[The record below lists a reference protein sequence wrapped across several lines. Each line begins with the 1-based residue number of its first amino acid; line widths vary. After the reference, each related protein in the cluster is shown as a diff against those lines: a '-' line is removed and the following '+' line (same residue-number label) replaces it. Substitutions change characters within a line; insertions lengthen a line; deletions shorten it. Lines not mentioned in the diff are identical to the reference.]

1 MGSMCQYSDKP
12 KGDVDLKAQNIIKP
26 NMSLNNK
33 ILNKKIE
40 EKNINKE
47 SSFRPSILG
56 NNDYS
61 KAKSMIPKERE
72 SEYLSKNDY
81 NKRVFDLINNIRMNP
96 AEYSKVILENIKN
109 IIYETHLVQNEE
121 TGEEE
126 DTRICIFKKKVKVAL
141 NKGES
146 SFQEAAKILENTPS
160 MDAFKFREKIVIPL
174 PNNEEEFL
182 DHKFINNKAHE
193 IMKKYK
199 INFFF
204 QEYIK
209 NPEVAVLMMIVND
222 TNNMTGT
229 KRNYILNKD
238 LRYIG
243 INSKFIGKNFIAFF
257 SFSK

>member
-1 MGSMCQYSDKP
+1 MCQYSDKP
-12 KGDVDLKAQNIIKP
+12 KGDIDLKDQKIIKP
-26 NMSLNNK
+26 NMSLNYN
-33 ILNKKIE
+33 ILNKKTD

-47 SSFRPSILG
+47 SSTPSLLG
-56 NNDYS
+56 RNDFG

-81 NKRVFDLINNIRMNP
+81 NKRVFDLINSIRMNP

-126 DTRICIFKKKVKVAL
+126 DTKVCIFKKKVKVAL

-146 SFQEAAKILENTPS
+146 SFQEAAKILEKTPP
-160 MDAFKFREKIVIPL
+160 MDGFKFREKIVIPL
-174 PNNEEEFL
+174 PNNEEELL
-182 DHKFINNKAHE
+182 DHKFINNKANE

-222 TNNMTGT
+222 TNNMVGT

-238 LRYIG
+238 LKYIG
-243 INSKFIGKNFIAFF
+243 IDSKFIGKNFIAFF